1 MKQKEKKE
9 QELKDMDTIL
19 RYWSEYPFMGY
30 RRISVLLSS
39 QGERLTEKRVRTLME
54 KMELKAI
61 YPKPCLSKNREE
73 HEKYPY
79 LLKNKDIRYPNLV
92 WASDITYIKMKGGSH
107 AYLTVVMDWYSRK
120 ILTWNLSNTLDKASC
135 VDVLKEAL
143 NKYGIPA
150 IFNTD
155 QGSQYTSNDFLS
167 ILKENH
173 VQISMNGKG
182 RALDNINVERFF
194 RSIKY
199 EKIFLNEYQSM
210 EELRNHIRDYMIF
223 YNSIRPHQSL
233 FYQTPDEMVQSFI
246 NEKENKNAA

>member
-92 WASDITYIKMKGGSH
+92 
-107 AYLTVVMDWYSRK
+107 
-120 ILTWNLSNTLDKASC
+120 
-135 VDVLKEAL
+135 
-143 NKYGIPA
+143 
-150 IFNTD
+150 
-155 QGSQYTSNDFLS
+155 
-167 ILKENH
+167 
-173 VQISMNGKG
+173 
-182 RALDNINVERFF
+182 
-194 RSIKY
+194 
-199 EKIFLNEYQSM
+199 
-210 EELRNHIRDYMIF
+210 
-223 YNSIRPHQSL
+223 
-233 FYQTPDEMVQSFI
+233 
-246 NEKENKNAA
+246 

>member
-1 MKQKEKKE
+1 
-9 QELKDMDTIL
+9 
-19 RYWSEYPFMGY
+19 
-30 RRISVLLSS
+30 
-39 QGERLTEKRVRTLME
+39 
-54 KMELKAI
+54 
-61 YPKPCLSKNREE
+61 
-73 HEKYPY
+73 
-79 LLKNKDIRYPNLV
+79 
-92 WASDITYIKMKGGSH
+92 MKGGSH

-223 YNSIRPHQSL
+223 YNSIRLLQSL
-233 FYQTPDEMVQSFI
+233 FYQTSDEMVQSFI